1 MRVNSMTTKLYLPP
15 KLDDR
20 DNYKQTFRKGIKATK
35 LNKKKKEK
43 KKRKEK
49 VKRSMIKNV
58 REEHR

>member
-1 MRVNSMTTKLYLPP
+1 MTTKLYLPP

-35 LNKKKKEK
+35 L
-43 KKRKEK
+43 KRKEK

-58 REEHR
+58 REEHG

>member
-1 MRVNSMTTKLYLPP
+1 MTTKLYLPP

-35 LNKKKKEK
+35 LNKK
-43 KKRKEK
+43 RKEK